1 MNDICVLL
9 GLRAIELYIFSLF
22 FQQFKSK
29 EEETFGMDDND
40 SDHDGS
46 EVDEENFDGSE
57 MEFDIS
63 DEDTDIEANQGWYKL
78 QYCFRLC
85 LGIA

>member
-1 MNDICVLL
+1 
-9 GLRAIELYIFSLF
+9 
-22 FQQFKSK
+22 
-29 EEETFGMDDND
+29 MDDND

-85 LGIA
+85 LGIAWLLFPFAAEFFSFEKKMRNIMLTSSLNQLYFLML